1 MFLSYL
7 RTAVWTGPLVVL
19 FTVLYGTADLIASL
33 LDSSGNWQHSIAQ
46 RWSRVLLMV
55 GAVKVRV
62 IGLEKIQP
70 NGSYVFASNHLSF
83 ADTPVML
90 AHIPVQFR
98 FLAKASLFKVP
109 FIGFHLRRG
118 GHIPVPREDA
128 RAAIRAIQ
136 EAGRMIRERKISVL
150 MFPEGGRTDGE
161 LRPFKEGAAMIAIA
175 GGVPI
180 VPVALRG
187 TREVMPMGSW
197 RMVPGRVEV
206 RIGDPIPTDG
216 LVTKDRGRLTEQV
229 REVVGVMSEQIKQ
242 TIP

>member
-55 GAVKVRV
+55 GAVNVRV

-128 RAAIRAIQ
+128 RAAIKAIQ

>member
-1 MFLSYL
+1 MFFSYL

-19 FTVLYGTADLIASL
+19 FTVLYGMADLIASL
-33 LDSSGNWQHSIAQ
+33 VDSSGNWQHRIAQ
-46 RWSRVLLMV
+46 GWSKVLLAV

-90 AHIPVQFR
+90 ANIPCQFR
-98 FLAKASLFKVP
+98 FMAKASLFKIP
-109 FIGFHLRRG
+109 FIGYHLRRG

-136 EAGRMIRERKISVL
+136 ESGRIIRERAISIL

-197 RMVPGRVEV
+197 RMVPGKVEV
-206 RIGDPIPTDG
+206 RIGDPIPTAG
-216 LVTKDRGRLTEQV
+216 LTAKDRGRLTEQV
-229 REVVGVMSEQIKQ
+229 RAVVGEMSEQIKQ

>member
-33 LDSSGNWQHSIAQ
+33 LDSSGNWQHTIAQ

-90 AHIPVQFR
+90 ANIPVQFR

-109 FIGFHLRRG
+109 FIGYHLRRG

-128 RAAIRAIQ
+128 RAAIKAIQ
-136 EAGRMIRERKISVL
+136 EAGRMIRERRISVL

-187 TREVMPMGSW
+187 TRGVMPMGSW

-216 LVTKDRGRLTEQV
+216 LNTKDRGKLTEQV
-229 REVVGVMSEQIKQ
+229 REVVGIMSEQIKQ